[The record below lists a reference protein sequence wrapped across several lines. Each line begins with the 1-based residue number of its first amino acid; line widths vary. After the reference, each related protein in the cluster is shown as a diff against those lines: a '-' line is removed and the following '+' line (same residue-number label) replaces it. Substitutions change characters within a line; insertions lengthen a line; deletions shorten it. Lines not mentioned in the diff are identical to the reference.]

1 MSLVS
6 VAKPLGCNLCLSLTW
21 TEGYGSADFGSHGCP
36 WECGLQ
42 LLHLRGAETVPKGQ
56 GGVEWYFRV
65 CTDDG
70 PATCDWM
77 GVARMLRRSNK
88 QRYLLH
94 PWQIIKA
101 IRLSRDGFSS
111 KVYTELLFC
120 LLHCRA
126 QFRIACFFPWS
137 VWLRFF
143 FVCVP
148 LWLLSEHI
156 EMRLVC
162 LGFFA
167 GVLAAVWNLEWTLIL
182 GKKMNIQQASAPQD
196 TSVMRIHDWKWTEV
210 ASWLGRWPWSAAE
223 NYLKVAQLSGS
234 WP

>member
-1 MSLVS
+1 MP
-6 VAKPLGCNLCLSLTW
+6 VAKPLGCNLCLSVTW
-21 TEGYGSADFGSHGCP
+21 TESHGSADFGSHGCP

-77 GVARMLRRSNK
+77 GVARMLRPSNK

-101 IRLSRDGFSS
+101 IRLSHDGFPS
-111 KVYTELLFC
+111 KVYAELLFC
-120 LLHCRA
+120 LPHCRA
-126 QFRIACFFPWS
+126 QFRIACFPSKCLAPVF
-137 VWLRFF
+137 LC
-143 FVCVP
+143 VCPIVAVIWAYWNA
-148 LWLLSEHI
+148 LGLFGGLCWCVSRSLKFRVNLL
-156 EMRLVC
+156 C
-162 LGFFA
+162 
-167 GVLAAVWNLEWTLIL
+167 
-182 GKKMNIQQASAPQD
+182 KKMNIQQASAPQD
-196 TSVMRIHDWKWTEV
+196 TSVMRIHDWKCTEV
-210 ASWLGRWPWSAAE
+210 ASWLCRWPWSAAE